1 LGSFSADIGDGLES
15 TMPLVTGEVLRA
27 ALLLEVIFSC
37 HDKIQM
43 YPPHRILWCSQV
55 LQRGRCLSHGLD
67 DFEQV

>member
-37 HDKIQM
+37 HDKIQNVPAAQDIM
-43 YPPHRILWCSQV
+43 V
-55 LQRGRCLSHGLD
+55 LTGTATWTLS
-67 DFEQV
+67 VTRPR